1 MQSPDS
7 IQAFCAKQEAFFVFK
22 IMLKKGRRNARE
34 SLVSESARACGSRG
48 KLFLLYMLLFFN

>member
-1 MQSPDS
+1 
-7 IQAFCAKQEAFFVFK
+7 
-22 IMLKKGRRNARE
+22 MLKKGRRNARE